1 MAYFISSLKSSPTKT
16 KDDIPG
22 WETRLIFSQTIPTTL
37 DLTSTNYFDA
47 VSAFP
52 ITRGTLGAFPRGY
65 WSQGRILR
73 LKASFN
79 YSCGGSSARLNV
91 ITSLSDGTNEAGAR
105 SDNGQVHDFA
115 QGVVVENVPV
125 HLEIN
130 YFKGGDDSS
139 FGISGFYQYEWGSYE
154 YGGVNRKVVHVPINN
169 VYDFTLDFSQPTQ
182 LGLTINNQPIEIFLL
197 TIEELG

>member
-1 MAYFISSLKSSPTKT
+1 MAYFISNLTSSPTNT

-22 WETRLIFSQTIPTTL
+22 WETRLIFSQTIPTPL
-37 DLTSTNYFDA
+37 NLMGTNYFDA
-47 VSAFP
+47 VHSFP
-52 ITRGTLGAFPRGY
+52 LTRGTLGAFPSGY

-105 SDNGQVHDFA
+105 SDSGQNHDFA

-130 YFKGGDDSS
+130 YFKGGDDAS

-154 YGGVNRKVVHVPINN
+154 FGGSNKNVVHVPINN
-169 VYDFTLDFSQPTQ
+169 IYDFTLDFSQPTQ
-182 LGLTINNQPIEIFLL
+182 LGLSINDRPVDIFLL